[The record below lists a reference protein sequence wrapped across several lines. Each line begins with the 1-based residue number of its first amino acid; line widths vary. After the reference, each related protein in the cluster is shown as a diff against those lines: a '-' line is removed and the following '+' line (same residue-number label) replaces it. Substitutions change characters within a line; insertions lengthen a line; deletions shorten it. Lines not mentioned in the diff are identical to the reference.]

1 MKGYYLQGVLN
12 IGINP
17 TFPEKGFSLEV
28 HILDFDQDIYGSE
41 IELIFVER
49 LRDERK
55 FETPELLV
63 KQIQKDIEMARDI
76 LTP

>member
-1 MKGYYLQGVLN
+1 
-12 IGINP
+12 
-17 TFPEKGFSLEV
+17 V
-28 HILDFDQDIYGSE
+28 HILDFDQDIYGAE
-41 IELIFVER
+41 LELIFVEK

-63 KQIQKDIEMARDI
+63 KQIQKDIEKARDI